1 MCGFISPACVESAE
15 AVSGVYVCRCRRFCE
30 RSWTWCWCESRLSGP
45 RPRSCCRTRS
55 WSCRGRHPASF
66 LWCAT
71 TGTASDS
78 ERRLSHFHLL
88 PTMMY
93 FRAIVSFTCTV
104 FDKFVVMLRYH
115 DDMGG
120 FTWEIQL
127 NNNNKLSYCLYF
139 IFFFEDGCCRQINPN
154 IFIYSTFVGHA
165 RVFYAGLVFSSVAF
179 SSNIL
184 HNPGVFSRGVSPVSH
199 WNVFL

>member
-88 PTMMY
+88 PTMTY

-104 FDKFVVMLRYH
+104 LINGSIFVVMLRYH

-139 IFFFEDGCCRQINPN
+139 IFFFWRWLLQTDKSEYIYLFYVCR
-154 IFIYSTFVGHA
+154 
-165 RVFYAGLVFSSVAF
+165 
-179 SSNIL
+179 
-184 HNPGVFSRGVSPVSH
+184 SRQS
-199 WNVFL
+199 FLRWFGFQ